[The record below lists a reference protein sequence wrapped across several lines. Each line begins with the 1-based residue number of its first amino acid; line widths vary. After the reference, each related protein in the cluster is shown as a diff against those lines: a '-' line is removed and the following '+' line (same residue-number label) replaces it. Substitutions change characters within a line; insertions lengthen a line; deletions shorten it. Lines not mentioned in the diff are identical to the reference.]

1 VVTGLGSEPAPL
13 AVEARLEV
21 GAAQPPPVADAA
33 TRPFDAPRLVVEGA
47 LLALTPS
54 VLALLG
60 LLLLWPQQG
69 IRRALGP
76 LSEIWPFAAGGFA
89 GFLLL
94 GLCLDLWSRV
104 AAAPFFASPP
114 ALAAAALAPLGL
126 ALWTWYGH
134 PLDVERP
141 RSLGRDLLG
150 ALLAPFLA
158 LPWFP
163 AAGALAPVAVGR
175 ATMPEIGLAAGG
187 FAIPFLLTGALVTL
201 RPLAA
206 PGPWAGTRVRALGFL
221 AAVSLIWVS
230 YLLLDLIPTH
240 RLAFLQLDWLLVA
253 LAVHMATVAD
263 RGRGL
268 WWAVAFVL
276 AVASVSLVAG

>member
-1 VVTGLGSEPAPL
+1 V
-13 AVEARLEV
+13 
-21 GAAQPPPVADAA
+21 
-33 TRPFDAPRLVVEGA
+33 
-47 LLALTPS
+47 
-54 VLALLG
+54 
-60 LLLLWPQQG
+60 
-69 IRRALGP
+69 
-76 LSEIWPFAAGGFA
+76 
-89 GFLLL
+89 
-94 GLCLDLWSRV
+94 
-104 AAAPFFASPP
+104 
-114 ALAAAALAPLGL
+114 AAAALAPLGL

-163 AAGALAPVAVGR
+163 AAGVLAPVAVGR

-206 PGPWAGTRVRALGFL
+206 PGPRAGTRVRALGFL

-253 LAVHMATVAD
+253 LAVHMATVVD

>member
-1 VVTGLGSEPAPL
+1 
-13 AVEARLEV
+13 
-21 GAAQPPPVADAA
+21 
-33 TRPFDAPRLVVEGA
+33 
-47 LLALTPS
+47 
-54 VLALLG
+54 
-60 LLLLWPQQG
+60 
-69 IRRALGP
+69 
-76 LSEIWPFAAGGFA
+76 
-89 GFLLL
+89 
-94 GLCLDLWSRV
+94 
-104 AAAPFFASPP
+104 
-114 ALAAAALAPLGL
+114 
-126 ALWTWYGH
+126 
-134 PLDVERP
+134 
-141 RSLGRDLLG
+141 
-150 ALLAPFLA
+150 
-158 LPWFP
+158 
-163 AAGALAPVAVGR
+163 
-175 ATMPEIGLAAGG
+175 MPEIGLAAGG